1 MLPRWI
7 PANEQPLF
15 HFGSAEETYS
25 GVSAPAISTRIPPAL
40 SPSKFVDLTR
50 ERYFEP
56 LRSSR

>member
-40 SPSKFVDLTR
+40 LPSRFVDLTGDKC
-50 ERYFEP
+50 FEP
-56 LRSSR
+56 LRG